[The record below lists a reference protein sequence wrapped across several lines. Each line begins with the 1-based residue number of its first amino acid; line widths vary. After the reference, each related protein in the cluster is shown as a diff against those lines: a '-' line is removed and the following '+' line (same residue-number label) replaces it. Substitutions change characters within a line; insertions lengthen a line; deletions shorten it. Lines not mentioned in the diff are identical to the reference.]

1 MKQKESANMDK
12 KNVIYIIGV
21 HGIGEQRKNET
32 VLPIINGFAR
42 IRQCQQEGEGGKTKQ
57 EKHPYRPLTQGM
69 LTSQQASTPWIEFS
83 GIPCEP
89 DRECPL
95 AFIGRKLEDDDP
107 SCGSNFRFV
116 DLHWADIMQNH
127 FDKAGQPVETWT
139 QSLVDRLKLRGLE
152 KHENYFWIPELLES
166 MRRGILPVKK
176 LLSLKQRLLTGT
188 NDQLTDTIFNRFL
201 GDAQLYGEYT
211 VTRSQASFRFHETL
225 ANVHAAH
232 LEEQNKNPEVGAP
245 RYVVVA
251 HSLGSIMS
259 FDALLYAHAKKNTNT
274 RGLSVLDL
282 NEVMLPGYQS
292 ITNPKANLPR
302 MDWVEYV
309 DTFITLGSPIDKYLT
324 LWWMNYE
331 HLIEDDWLDD
341 ELVSQRDVK
350 KIQHYNY
357 CDEQDP
363 VGHELDTAY
372 SPTTKAVHA
381 VFDKKEDAVFMRY
394 GTAGVAHIKYWD
406 DLPLLRRIMNKAID
420 RKDDEPTKASSC
432 EVDWFS
438 QSAYLKTLVWSY
450 FAIPSIGL
458 VLTLILF
465 FWGMYGISNDPI
477 NLLAASVGTLGG
489 IAVFGISLSS
499 MGLMIRWRQLAR
511 CARTRRQENYTEKD
525 KKARKR
531 MERMIRKVIYFA
543 PLFWIVVSI
552 LTWKYLPP
560 MQEMVTNAIYFA
572 LFGAILISSLNLYWF
587 IAMKIRLNK
596 VKWLPAFFKK
606 LESEET
612 AKFIPDYSLD
622 YRAYIESDP
631 TRPGKSKK
639 KKSV

>member
-1 MKQKESANMDK
+1 MANMDK

-32 VLPIINGFAR
+32 VLPLINGFAR
-42 IRQCQQEGEGGKTKQ
+42 IRQCQQQDDNQGKK
-57 EKHPYRPLTQGM
+57 EKHLYRPLTQGM

-95 AFIGRKLEDDDP
+95 AFIGRKLEDDDS

-116 DLHWADIMQNH
+116 DMHWADIMQNH
-127 FDKAGQPVETWT
+127 FEKAGQPVETWT

-152 KHENYFWIPELLES
+152 KDENYFWIPELLES

-176 LLSLKQRLLTGT
+176 LLSMKQRLLTGT

-211 VTRSQASFRFHETL
+211 VTRSQACFRFHETL
-225 ANVHAAH
+225 ATVHAAH
-232 LEEQNKNPEVGAP
+232 LEEQNNNPEIGDP

-251 HSLGSIMS
+251 HSLGSIMA
-259 FDALLYAHAKKNTNT
+259 FDALLYAHAKKKANDK
-274 RGLSVLDL
+274 GLEILDL
-282 NEVMLPGYQS
+282 DEMSIPGYQS
-292 ITNPKANLPR
+292 ITNLAEELPR

-309 DTFITLGSPIDKYLT
+309 DTFVTLGSPIDKYLT

-331 HLIEDDWLDD
+331 HLIEDDWLD
-341 ELVSQRDVK
+341 ESLVSQRDVK
-350 KIQHYNY
+350 KIKHFNY

-372 SPTTKAVHA
+372 SRTSKAVHA
-381 VFDKKEDAVFMRY
+381 IFEKEEDAVFMRY
-394 GTAGVAHIKYWD
+394 GTAGVAHIKYWED
-406 DLPLLRRIMNKAID
+406 MPLLRRIMNKAID
-420 RKDDEPTKASSC
+420 RKDEAVADNDTC
-432 EVDWFS
+432 DIDWFS
-438 QSAYLKTLVWSY
+438 KSAYFRTLVGSY

-458 VLTLILF
+458 FLTLILL
-465 FWGMYGISNDPI
+465 FWGMYGITNDPI
-477 NLLAASVGTLGG
+477 NLMATAVGIIGG
-489 IAVFGISLSS
+489 IAVFGLSISS

-511 CARTRRQENYTEKD
+511 GARTRRQENYTEKD

-531 MERMIRKVIYFA
+531 MEFVIRNIIYLA
-543 PLFWIVVSI
+543 PFFWIGVAFSPWEQHISI
-552 LTWKYLPP
+552 SDPLIKTG
-560 MQEMVTNAIYFA
+560 IDFA

-596 VKWLPAFFKK
+596 VKWVPK
-606 LESEET
+606 LLRKFENEEK
-612 AKFIPDYSLD
+612 AKFVPDYRLD
-622 YRAYIESDP
+622 YRTYIESDL
-631 TRPGKSKK
+631 TRPIRKK
-639 KKSV
+639 NT